1 MKFFDPKEEVLDI
14 ELTQYGRFLLSL
26 GKWKPE
32 YYAFFD
38 ANVLYDAEYGG
49 VAESKNSAETRIQ
62 DETPSLKT
70 QATFIGRENELFNGL
85 ITESDPITGGASDYE
100 VHPDRVNIEIYEK
113 LVFFTDALGTTSLDS
128 TKTPAYNIQFL
139 QGEINGIEN
148 NITGSLP
155 TTTTAH
161 ILSNSQHLTKIPQID
176 TDIEFKI
183 TTYDPS
189 NPKIGFESDP
199 ELSPQ
204 MVYDD
209 GLSLAIGPEQILL
222 MVEEKNSSFDYRN
235 FDIEVFEITDD
246 TGYLGEEVMKQL
258 SFVKPLEMVK
268 DNLLIEEREAEIT
281 AGRLNGQTP
290 DLDPTYVEYYFNVYV
305 DDEIDE
311 NVICN
316 SISELKAKD
325 ILIDTDINC
334 PDLLQPITRNIY
346 YSDAEDDECLDN

>member
-70 QATFIGRENELFNGL
+70 QVTFIGRENELFDGL
-85 ITESDPITGGASDYE
+85 ITEPESITGASNYKVD
-100 VHPDRVNIEIYEK
+100 PDRVNVEIYEK

-148 NITGSLP
+148 NITGS
-155 TTTTAH
+155 TRTFGGVS
-161 ILSNSQHLTKIPQID
+161 SNSQHLIKIPQIN
-176 TDIEFKI
+176 TDVEFKI
-183 TTYDPS
+183 TTYDAS

-209 GLSLAIGPEQILL
+209 GLSLAIGAEQILL

-235 FDIEVFEITDD
+235 FDIEVFEVTEEV
-246 TGYLGEEVMKQL
+246 GYLGEEVMKQL

-268 DNLLIEEREAEIT
+268 GNLLIEEREAEIT